1 MAFWILLKLSDR
13 MAFIQSIL
21 AFERW
26 NAYPQFDHEKGLGR
40 VGLLASMLGIFLG
53 FNVLAC
59 LQLTLIHLGLLP
71 NFLGDY
77 WTEDKRL
84 LALQWTVYVI
94 FLCTFH
100 LGEFFTTVIFNPTVA
115 SSDSF
120 MVNHSKAYTAAAL
133 LSWTEFCIRMLFFPK
148 LNDVR
153 LFCLGVLFV
162 VGGQVTRSW
171 AMIHCGESFNH
182 YIQRDKK
189 DNHVLV
195 TNGIYGYLRHPSYFG
210 FYYWAVGTQLIL
222 CNPLSTTMYGIAAW
236 TFFRYRITYE
246 EETLRKLFP
255 RAYEAYAAR
264 TYIGIP
270 LLSFFVNSIN
280 K

>member
-1 MAFWILLKLSDR
+1 
-13 MAFIQSIL
+13 
-21 AFERW
+21 
-26 NAYPQFDHEKGLGR
+26 
-40 VGLLASMLGIFLG
+40 MLGIFLG

-133 LSWTEFCIRMLFFPK
+133 VS
-148 LNDVR
+148 
-153 LFCLGVLFV
+153 
-162 VGGQVTRSW
+162 
-171 AMIHCGESFNH
+171 IH
-182 YIQRDKK
+182 
-189 DNHVLV
+189 
-195 TNGIYGYLRHPSYFG
+195 
-210 FYYWAVGTQLIL
+210 
-222 CNPLSTTMYGIAAW
+222 
-236 TFFRYRITYE
+236 
-246 EETLRKLFP
+246 
-255 RAYEAYAAR
+255 
-264 TYIGIP
+264 
-270 LLSFFVNSIN
+270 
-280 K
+280 

>member
-1 MAFWILLKLSDR
+1 MECIPSIWSRKGESRYIHHLLWTGAPPLYPSGSNCHQQYVPLSHK
-13 MAFIQSIL
+13 S
-21 AFERW
+21 
-26 NAYPQFDHEKGLGR
+26 KGLGR

-133 LSWTEFCIRMLFFPK
+133 VSIHWLSCLIPMLLLLQNGAHCICFNFQLVKLSWTEFCIRMLFFPK

-195 TNGIYGYLRHPSYFG
+195 TNG
-210 FYYWAVGTQLIL
+210 
-222 CNPLSTTMYGIAAW
+222 M
-236 TFFRYRITYE
+236 
-246 EETLRKLFP
+246 
-255 RAYEAYAAR
+255 
-264 TYIGIP
+264 
-270 LLSFFVNSIN
+270 
-280 K
+280 